1 MRFPKEDFEIDLDS
15 ETCICPAGH
24 TTRKLYRMGTRT
36 DRTGRTHQLRA
47 FWFDAAVVE
56 RARCKSGVWDQQGAI
71 ERRVSG
77 AQRSAPLGGWNPTV
91 LLPPVRPD
99 AGKSAQ
105 PKAADVDARLAVE
118 HEVAD
123 DLARGG

>member
-1 MRFPKEDFEIDLDS
+1 MRFPKEDFEINLES
-15 ETCICPAGH
+15 KICICPARSPSNFGVP
-24 TTRKLYRMGTRT
+24 GTLSEDGPLHVVRT
-36 DRTGRTHQLRA
+36 NGGLRA
-47 FWFDAAVVE
+47 PHGH
-56 RARCKSGVWDQQGAI
+56 GVRGF
-71 ERRVSG
+71 EKRVSR
-77 AQRSAPLGGWNPTV
+77 AERSAPLGGWNPTA
-91 LLPPVRPD
+91 LLPPIRPD